1 MAQAAVAGLGL
12 VLLPEFLFSREI
24 EDGALVPAI
33 DLPTQSIESY
43 FLSWPL
49 DGSDYAPLL
58 AFRDWVLGEMH
69 GDRA

>member
-49 DGSDYAPLL
+49 DGSDYAPML